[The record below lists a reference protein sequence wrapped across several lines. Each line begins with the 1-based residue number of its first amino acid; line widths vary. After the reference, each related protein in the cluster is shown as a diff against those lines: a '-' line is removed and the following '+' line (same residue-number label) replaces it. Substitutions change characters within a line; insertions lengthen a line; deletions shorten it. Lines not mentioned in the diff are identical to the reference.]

1 MSRVGAED
9 VGRVIADRGAV
20 ERAAISGGI
29 QRAPRSRS
37 LVDPLYGAL
46 RVSSWASAMLATAP
60 FQRLAGVS
68 LSDVPGEL
76 LFGRAFPSRLD
87 HTLGV
92 YHLARLARPQDR
104 SLHVAALAH
113 DLGHGPFSHLSEP
126 LMRERLG
133 EDHEQRSARL
143 LGEVRSAIDA
153 MDIAQPSWLN
163 WDDVARLIVGR
174 EDGRGALLNG
184 RLDYDN
190 ADNVARF
197 LRAGGLGFPSYDPLA
212 LARGLRSMPAS
223 AATAADRTYLQE
235 GVEAEALGWLRDRNM
250 VYRFLHEGHRNL
262 AAHAM
267 LRKAVDLGTSTG
279 IVSDAFF
286 DMTDVQALRLLGRAL
301 HRGLA
306 GLVERV
312 RAGEARYHRC
322 VWEAEAPAADA
333 AIPALIVSWRERLQL
348 EAHLALQSALPAHDV
363 IVEAIV
369 SRAARRLPPVALGRT
384 SGFRYV
390 ETPSAA
396 PRVIHVFAAHDAPP
410 DYVRRLRV
418 AAELL
423 LTPLGAL
430 PRAVQGDE

>member
-1 MSRVGAED
+1 
-9 VGRVIADRGAV
+9 V

-126 LMRERLG
+126 LMCERLR

-143 LGEVRSAIDA
+143 LGVVRVALEA
-153 MDIAQPSWLN
+153 MGVTQPSWLN

-190 ADNVARF
+190 TDNVARF
-197 LRAGGLGFPSYDPLA
+197 LRAGGLGMPSYDPLGIA
-212 LARGLRSMPAS
+212 AS
-223 AATAADRTYLQE
+223 AAGA
-235 GVEAEALGWLRDRNM
+235 
-250 VYRFLHEGHRNL
+250 
-262 AAHAM
+262 
-267 LRKAVDLGTSTG
+267 
-279 IVSDAFF
+279 
-286 DMTDVQALRLLGRAL
+286 
-301 HRGLA
+301 
-306 GLVERV
+306 
-312 RAGEARYHRC
+312 
-322 VWEAEAPAADA
+322 
-333 AIPALIVSWRERLQL
+333 
-348 EAHLALQSALPAHDV
+348 SA
-363 IVEAIV
+363 
-369 SRAARRLPPVALGRT
+369 SQTQRW
-384 SGFRYV
+384 
-390 ETPSAA
+390 
-396 PRVIHVFAAHDAPP
+396 
-410 DYVRRLRV
+410 
-418 AAELL
+418 
-423 LTPLGAL
+423 
-430 PRAVQGDE
+430 